1 MTASSALEN
10 LLREF
15 VSRKLT
21 PNVPAFA
28 NGKP

>member
-1 MTASSALEN
+1 MMASNAAQN